1 MNLTKCK
8 SIYFNDT
15 CTWNDLYF
23 CTFVPPNEWIM
34 EKDYFSHILPNGLR
48 IVHLPSA
55 SPVSYCGFAVN
66 AGTRDEEMDEFG
78 LAHFVEHMI
87 FKGTEKRKSWHILNR
102 MENVGGELNAYT
114 TKEETFVYSIFMEE
128 HFRRAFELLSD
139 LVFHSQFPEQEIEK
153 EVDVILDE
161 INSYEDSP
169 SELIF
174 DEFENL
180 LFDGHA
186 LGHNILGDEQSLL
199 GFGSE
204 SGKSFMRRFYAPENM
219 VFFSMGRIPFKK
231 IVQMAESTLSDIA
244 FPMAA
249 RNRTAPGELL
259 PVSRQIHKD
268 THQAHVLIGGRAYSM
283 HDEKRLPLFLLNNLL
298 GGPGMNNRLNVS
310 LREKNGLVYNVESNV
325 TSYTDT
331 GLASIY
337 FGTDPK
343 NKEKAIRLV
352 YKELAK
358 LREVK
363 LTATQLA
370 AAKKQVIGQLG
381 VSGDNREGLFLGLGK
396 SFLHYNRYDTLLICT
411 CTAFII
417 LFSGAPLDGSVNGV
431 QLTQHALTLEV
442 GKAGG
447 IFVAV
452 AIFLFAFSSIIGNYY
467 YGEANIRFITPKKSV
482 LYIYRLA
489 VGGMVMF
496 GALAS
501 LELAWSLADITM
513 AFMTICNLFAISLL
527 SKQAF
532 LLLHDYIAQKR
543 SGIKSPVFDK
553 NKLPELKDKA
563 ECW

>member
-1 MNLTKCK
+1 MDEIASFIIAFKMILYGVMNLTKCK

-244 FPMAA
+244 FPLAA

-259 PVSRQIHKD
+259 SVSRQIHKD

-396 SFLHYNRYDTLLICT
+396 SFLHYNRYDTLPEVFAKVEKL
-411 CTAFII
+411 TAGEIREVANEIFAPER
-417 LFSGAPLDGSVNGV
+417 LFSL
-431 QLTQHALTLEV
+431 
-442 GKAGG
+442 
-447 IFVAV
+447 IF
-452 AIFLFAFSSIIGNYY
+452 
-467 YGEANIRFITPKKSV
+467 
-482 LYIYRLA
+482 
-489 VGGMVMF
+489 
-496 GALAS
+496 
-501 LELAWSLADITM
+501 
-513 AFMTICNLFAISLL
+513 
-527 SKQAF
+527 Q
-532 LLLHDYIAQKR
+532 
-543 SGIKSPVFDK
+543 
-553 NKLPELKDKA
+553 
-563 ECW
+563 

>member
-1 MNLTKCK
+1 MILYGVMNLTKCK

-249 RNRTAPGELL
+249 RNRTVPGELL

-396 SFLHYNRYDTLLICT
+396 SFLHYNRYDTLPEVFAKVEKL
-411 CTAFII
+411 TAGEIREVANEIFAPER
-417 LFSGAPLDGSVNGV
+417 LFSL
-431 QLTQHALTLEV
+431 
-442 GKAGG
+442 
-447 IFVAV
+447 
-452 AIFLFAFSSIIGNYY
+452 
-467 YGEANIRFITPKKSV
+467 
-482 LYIYRLA
+482 IY
-489 VGGMVMF
+489 
-496 GALAS
+496 
-501 LELAWSLADITM
+501 
-513 AFMTICNLFAISLL
+513 
-527 SKQAF
+527 Q
-532 LLLHDYIAQKR
+532 
-543 SGIKSPVFDK
+543 
-553 NKLPELKDKA
+553 
-563 ECW
+563 

>member
-1 MNLTKCK
+1 MILYGVMNLTKCK

-186 LGHNILGDEQSLL
+186 LGHNILGNEQSLL

-396 SFLHYNRYDTLLICT
+396 SFLHYNRYDTLPEVFAKVEKL
-411 CTAFII
+411 TAGEIREVANEIFAPER
-417 LFSGAPLDGSVNGV
+417 LFSL
-431 QLTQHALTLEV
+431 
-442 GKAGG
+442 
-447 IFVAV
+447 
-452 AIFLFAFSSIIGNYY
+452 
-467 YGEANIRFITPKKSV
+467 
-482 LYIYRLA
+482 IY
-489 VGGMVMF
+489 
-496 GALAS
+496 
-501 LELAWSLADITM
+501 
-513 AFMTICNLFAISLL
+513 
-527 SKQAF
+527 Q
-532 LLLHDYIAQKR
+532 
-543 SGIKSPVFDK
+543 
-553 NKLPELKDKA
+553 
-563 ECW
+563 

>member
-1 MNLTKCK
+1 MDEIASFIIAFKMILYGVMNLTKCK

-66 AGTRDEEMDEFG
+66 TGTRDEEMDEFG

-396 SFLHYNRYDTLLICT
+396 SFLHYNRYDTLPEVFAKVEKL
-411 CTAFII
+411 TAGEIREVANEIFAPER
-417 LFSGAPLDGSVNGV
+417 LFSL
-431 QLTQHALTLEV
+431 
-442 GKAGG
+442 
-447 IFVAV
+447 
-452 AIFLFAFSSIIGNYY
+452 
-467 YGEANIRFITPKKSV
+467 
-482 LYIYRLA
+482 IY
-489 VGGMVMF
+489 
-496 GALAS
+496 
-501 LELAWSLADITM
+501 
-513 AFMTICNLFAISLL
+513 
-527 SKQAF
+527 Q
-532 LLLHDYIAQKR
+532 
-543 SGIKSPVFDK
+543 
-553 NKLPELKDKA
+553 
-563 ECW
+563 

>member
-1 MNLTKCK
+1 MDEIASFIIAFKMILYGVMNLTKCK

-48 IVHLPSA
+48 IVHLSSA

-396 SFLHYNRYDTLLICT
+396 SFLHYNRYDTLPEVFAKVEKL
-411 CTAFII
+411 TAGEIREVANEIFAPER
-417 LFSGAPLDGSVNGV
+417 LFSL
-431 QLTQHALTLEV
+431 
-442 GKAGG
+442 
-447 IFVAV
+447 
-452 AIFLFAFSSIIGNYY
+452 
-467 YGEANIRFITPKKSV
+467 
-482 LYIYRLA
+482 IY
-489 VGGMVMF
+489 
-496 GALAS
+496 
-501 LELAWSLADITM
+501 
-513 AFMTICNLFAISLL
+513 
-527 SKQAF
+527 Q
-532 LLLHDYIAQKR
+532 
-543 SGIKSPVFDK
+543 
-553 NKLPELKDKA
+553 
-563 ECW
+563 

>member
-396 SFLHYNRYDTLLICT
+396 SFLHYNRYDTLPEVFAKVEKL
-411 CTAFII
+411 TAGEIREVANEIFAPER
-417 LFSGAPLDGSVNGV
+417 LFSLIF
-431 QLTQHALTLEV
+431 QYEALT
-442 GKAGG
+442 
-447 IFVAV
+447 
-452 AIFLFAFSSIIGNYY
+452 SIPP
-467 YGEANIRFITPKKSV
+467 FPSV
-482 LYIYRLA
+482 PAACSCRTQ
-489 VGGMVMF
+489 G
-496 GALAS
+496 S
-501 LELAWSLADITM
+501 
-513 AFMTICNLFAISLL
+513 
-527 SKQAF
+527 
-532 LLLHDYIAQKR
+532 
-543 SGIKSPVFDK
+543 
-553 NKLPELKDKA
+553 
-563 ECW
+563 

>member
-1 MNLTKCK
+1 MNLIKCK

-244 FPMAA
+244 FPLAA

-396 SFLHYNRYDTLLICT
+396 SFLHYNRYDTLPEVFAKVEKL
-411 CTAFII
+411 TAGEIREVANEIFAPER
-417 LFSGAPLDGSVNGV
+417 LFSL
-431 QLTQHALTLEV
+431 
-442 GKAGG
+442 
-447 IFVAV
+447 IF
-452 AIFLFAFSSIIGNYY
+452 
-467 YGEANIRFITPKKSV
+467 
-482 LYIYRLA
+482 
-489 VGGMVMF
+489 
-496 GALAS
+496 
-501 LELAWSLADITM
+501 
-513 AFMTICNLFAISLL
+513 
-527 SKQAF
+527 Q
-532 LLLHDYIAQKR
+532 
-543 SGIKSPVFDK
+543 
-553 NKLPELKDKA
+553 
-563 ECW
+563 

>member
-268 THQAHVLIGGRAYSM
+268 THQAHVLIGGRTYSM

-396 SFLHYNRYDTLLICT
+396 SFLHYNRYDTLPEVFAKVEKL
-411 CTAFII
+411 TAGEIREVANEIFAPER
-417 LFSGAPLDGSVNGV
+417 LFSL
-431 QLTQHALTLEV
+431 
-442 GKAGG
+442 
-447 IFVAV
+447 
-452 AIFLFAFSSIIGNYY
+452 
-467 YGEANIRFITPKKSV
+467 
-482 LYIYRLA
+482 IY
-489 VGGMVMF
+489 
-496 GALAS
+496 
-501 LELAWSLADITM
+501 
-513 AFMTICNLFAISLL
+513 
-527 SKQAF
+527 Q
-532 LLLHDYIAQKR
+532 
-543 SGIKSPVFDK
+543 
-553 NKLPELKDKA
+553 
-563 ECW
+563 